1 LFSPLSLTRNAG
13 KHVVSSITRNKAHLV
28 DPAMGILK
36 LDSISKRF
44 PGVDALKGISFSLEE
59 GRIYGLVGENGA
71 GKSTLVKILMG
82 LFPPDE
88 GRISFAEKG
97 LHVRDPHEARYVFG
111 IDAVFQEHALIP
123 KMSIAENVFLDQ
135 LDSFYD
141 KGLLNYRKMEA
152 EAQDVIDRVGLDLD
166 VTLPAEAISAAE
178 KSLIEFSKALH
189 RDPKILILDEVTAPL
204 ASDVVQSLF
213 EIMQALK
220 QEGKTIIFI
229 SHRLQEVLNVCDEIL
244 VLKDGSLVGCI
255 DNTEKE
261 DQASIRKEIILLM
274 TGTEKGM
281 HFPPRSTAE
290 SKAPVVLSLRNI
302 SNSQLRDINID
313 VHEGEIVAL
322 AGLRGQG
329 QSMLLRSVAGML
341 DHFQGDIFLRG
352 EPRRIRNPFDAISNG
367 IFYVSDRRDEE
378 DLWLSHDVWLNISL
392 GSISDRA
399 RSGIIRMKEDRRII
413 KGVVESFGIETPSLS
428 KIVRQLS
435 GGNRQ
440 KVVLGK
446 YLLSQPRILL
456 MDQPTI
462 GLDVGAKADI
472 YVLLRELASEGIPTL
487 AVLTDL
493 EEVVNLPDR
502 ILVMHEGKITREFL
516 GAEVDEEELVDSY
529 YG

>member
-1 LFSPLSLTRNAG
+1 MRTL
-13 KHVVSSITRNKAHLV
+13 I
-28 DPAMGILK
+28 

-44 PGVDALKGISFSLEE
+44 PGVDALKGISFAFEE

-88 GRISFAEKG
+88 GEISIAEER
-97 LHVRDPHEARYVFG
+97 LHIRDPHQARYKFG

-135 LDSFYD
+135 LDSFQD
-141 KGLLNYRKMEA
+141 RGLLNYRRMET
-152 EAQDVIDRVGLDLD
+152 EARDVIGKGGLDLD
-166 VTLPAEAISAAE
+166 VTLPIDAISAAD

-189 RDPKILILDEVTAPL
+189 RDPKILILDETTATL
-204 ASDVVQSLF
+204 ASDTVQGLF
-213 EIMQALK
+213 NILQALK
-220 QEGKTIIFI
+220 KAGKTIIFI
-229 SHRLQEVLNVCDEIL
+229 SHRLHEVLTVCDEIL
-244 VLKDGSLVGCI
+244 VLKDGSLQGCI
-255 DNTEKE
+255 DNTEKKNL
-261 DQASIRKEIILLM
+261 ASIRREIILLM
-274 TGTEKGM
+274 TGTEKGL
-281 HFPPRSTAE
+281 HFPPRSTTE
-290 SKAPVVLSLRNI
+290 SKGPVVLSLRNI

-329 QSMLLRSVAGML
+329 QSMLLRTAAGML
-341 DHFQGDIFLRG
+341 ANFQGDISLRG
-352 EPRRIRNPFDAISNG
+352 KPRRIRNPFDAIESG

-399 RSGIIRMKEDRRII
+399 RFGIIRMKEDRKII
-413 KGVVESFGIETPSLS
+413 EDMVESLRIDTPSLS
-428 KIVRQLS
+428 KIVQQLS

-446 YLLSQPRILL
+446 YLLSRPRILL

-462 GLDVGAKADI
+462 GLDVGAKAEI
-472 YVLLRELASEGIPTL
+472 YVLLRELAREGIPTL

-502 ILVMHEGKITREFL
+502 ILVMHEGEITREFL
-516 GAEVDEEELVDSY
+516 GAEVDENVLVDSY

>member
-1 LFSPLSLTRNAG
+1 
-13 KHVVSSITRNKAHLV
+13 
-28 DPAMGILK
+28 MGTLI
-36 LDSISKRF
+36 LDSISKRY
-44 PGVDALKGISFSLEE
+44 PGVEALKGISFALEE

-88 GRISFAEKG
+88 GEISFAEER
-97 LHVRDPHEARYVFG
+97 LQIRDPNQARYMFG

-123 KMSIAENVFLDQ
+123 KMSIVENVFLDQ
-135 LDSFYD
+135 LDSFHNR
-141 KGLLNYRKMEA
+141 GLLNFRKMEA
-152 EAQDVIDRVGLDLD
+152 EARDVIGKVGLDLD
-166 VTLPAEAISAAE
+166 VTLPIDAISAAE

-189 RDPKILILDEVTAPL
+189 RDPKILILDEVTATL
-204 ASDVVQSLF
+204 ASDIVQDLF
-213 EIMQALK
+213 DIIRGLK
-220 QEGKTIIFI
+220 QAGKTIIFI
-229 SHRLQEVLNVCDEIL
+229 SHRLQEVLTLCDEIL
-244 VLKDGSLVGCI
+244 VLKDGSLQGHV
-255 DNTEKE
+255 DNSEKK
-261 DQASIRKEIILLM
+261 DLASIRRKIILLM
-274 TGTEKGM
+274 TGTEKGL
-281 HFPPRSTAE
+281 HFPSRSTIE

-302 SNSQLRDINID
+302 SNPHLRDINID

-329 QSMLLRSVAGML
+329 QSKLLRTIAGILAHL
-341 DHFQGDIFLRG
+341 DGDISLGG
-352 EPRRIRNPFDAISNG
+352 EHRIIRTPFDAIKNG

-399 RSGIIRMKEDRRII
+399 QFGIIRMKEDRQII
-413 KGVVESFGIETPSLS
+413 KDMVGKLRIETPSLS
-428 KIVRQLS
+428 KIVQQLS

-446 YLLSQPRILL
+446 YLLSRPRILL

-462 GLDVGAKADI
+462 GLDVGAKAEI
-472 YVLLRELASEGIPTL
+472 YTLLRELANEGIPTL

-502 ILVMHEGKITREFL
+502 ILVMHEGEITREFI

>member
-1 LFSPLSLTRNAG
+1 MRTL
-13 KHVVSSITRNKAHLV
+13 I
-28 DPAMGILK
+28 

-44 PGVDALKGISFSLEE
+44 PGVDALKGISFAFEE

-88 GRISFAEKG
+88 GEISIAEER
-97 LHVRDPHEARYVFG
+97 LHIRDPHQARYKFG

-135 LDSFYD
+135 LDSFQD
-141 KGLLNYRKMEA
+141 RGLLNYRRMET
-152 EAQDVIDRVGLDLD
+152 EARDVIGKGGLDLD
-166 VTLPAEAISAAE
+166 VTLPIDAISAAD

-189 RDPKILILDEVTAPL
+189 RDPKILILDETTATL
-204 ASDVVQSLF
+204 ASDTVQGLF
-213 EIMQALK
+213 NILQALK
-220 QEGKTIIFI
+220 KAGKTIIFI
-229 SHRLQEVLNVCDEIL
+229 SHRLHEVLTVCDEIL
-244 VLKDGSLVGCI
+244 VLKDGSLQGCI
-255 DNTEKE
+255 DNTEKKNL
-261 DQASIRKEIILLM
+261 ASIRREIILLM
-274 TGTEKGM
+274 TGTEKGL
-281 HFPPRSTAE
+281 HFPPRSTTE
-290 SKAPVVLSLRNI
+290 SKGPVVLSLRNI

-329 QSMLLRSVAGML
+329 QSMLLRTAAGML
-341 DHFQGDIFLRG
+341 ANFQGDISLRG
-352 EPRRIRNPFDAISNG
+352 KPRRIRNPFDAIESG

-399 RSGIIRMKEDRRII
+399 RFGIIRMKEDRQII
-413 KGVVESFGIETPSLS
+413 EDMVESLRIDTPSLS
-428 KIVRQLS
+428 KIVQQLS

-446 YLLSQPRILL
+446 YLLSRPRILL

-462 GLDVGAKADI
+462 GLDVGAKAEI
-472 YVLLRELASEGIPTL
+472 YVLLRELAREGIPTL

-502 ILVMHEGKITREFL
+502 ILVMHEGEITREFL
-516 GAEVDEEELVDSY
+516 GAEVDENVLVDSY